1 MSVDNSRYIYYHG
14 PMFIFSK
21 YICYVYW
28 MFIGEYIYQGTTCML
43 LDYLLLDYKY
53 LPLHENVLKPGP

>member
-28 MFIGEYIYQGTTCML
+28 MFIGEYIYQGTTCYWITCYWITCYWITNTCHYM
-43 LDYLLLDYKY
+43 KMF
-53 LPLHENVLKPGP
+53 

>member
-1 MSVDNSRYIYYHG
+1 
-14 PMFIFSK
+14 MFILSK